1 MSEGVFLKMKI
12 LRLGSRGPQVQLLQL
27 ALERAGF
34 AAGGT
39 DGAFGRRTQDA
50 LRRFQLSRRLTPD
63 GVAGARTHA
72 ALEPFYTGFL
82 RKRLAEGDTFYRLAR
97 RYGTSVRAIAAA
109 NPGAAAENLQ
119 PGAEVVVPLGFPVV
133 PTGIA
138 WCSALTALCCRGLAA
153 RYPCLAVSEIGR
165 SELDRPLW
173 LLRLG
178 AGEGRAFFNAAH
190 HANEWITVPLL
201 LRFVEELAEA
211 AVRGAAIGGFDA
223 GALLQNAELAVA
235 PCVDP
240 DGMDLVTGDIAAG
253 PVFDAARAIAAAFP
267 DIPFPDGWKANILG
281 VDLNLQYP
289 AGWETAREIKFAQ
302 GFTKPAPRDYVGTAP
317 LAAPESRAV
326 ADFTRSFDPAL
337 TLSYHTQG
345 EVIFWKFLDIEP
357 NGARALAERFA
368 AASGYA
374 VEDTPYAS
382 GFAGYKDWFLLDY
395 DRPGY
400 TIEAGLGE
408 NPLPLSDFASIYAKN
423 LGILTTALAA
433 AGGMLD

>member
-1 MSEGVFLKMKI
+1 MQILKT
-12 LRLGSRGPQVQLLQL
+12 GSTGAEVALLQL
-27 ALERAGF
+27 S
-34 AAGGT
+34 
-39 DGAFGRRTQDA
+39 
-50 LRRFQLSRRLTPD
+50 LRRAQYGAPAPDGVFGGATKSALQTFQRSHGLTPD
-63 GVAGARTHA
+63 GIFGAETER
-72 ALEPFYTGFL
+72 ALAPWL
-82 RKRLAEGDTFYRLAR
+82 RGYAVHTVRPGDTLFSLAE
-97 RYGTSVRAIAAA
+97 RYDASLGAIETA
-109 NPGAAAENLQ
+109 NPALDPFALR
-119 PGAEVVVPLGFPVV
+119 PGQRITVPLPFSVV
-133 PTGIA
+133 PTDIP
-138 WCSALTALCCRGLAA
+138 WCSALMDCAVDGLTH
-153 RYPCLAVSEIGR
+153 RYPQLRAESIGR
-165 SELDRPLW
+165 SALSRPIWALTAGDG
-173 LLRLG
+173 LRRVLCS
-178 AGEGRAFFNAAH
+178 AAH

-240 DGMDLVTGDIAAG
+240 DGVDLVTGDIADG

-267 DIPFPDGWKANILG
+267 LIPFPDGWKANILG

-302 GFTKPAPRDYVGTAP
+302 GFTKPAPRDYVGSAP

-357 NGARALAERFA
+357 NGARALAERFS

-433 AGGMLD
+433 VGGMLG

>member
-1 MSEGVFLKMKI
+1 MSEGEFGKMKI

-39 DGAFGRRTQDA
+39 DGVFGRRTQDA

-63 GVAGARTHA
+63 GAAGIRTHA
-72 ALEPFYTGFL
+72 ALEPYYTGFL
-82 RKRLAEGDTFYRLAR
+82 KKRLTGDDTFYRLAR

-109 NPGAAAENLQ
+109 NPGLAAENLR
-119 PGAEVVVPLGFPVV
+119 PGAEVTVPLGFPVV
-133 PTGIA
+133 PTGLA
-138 WCSALTALCCRGLAA
+138 WCSALTELCCRGLAA
-153 RYPCLAVSEIGR
+153 RYPFLAVSELGR
-165 SELDRPLW
+165 SELGRPLW

-178 AGEGRAFFNAAH
+178 AGEGHAFFNAAH

-201 LRFVEELAEA
+201 LHFVEQLAEA
-211 AVRGAAIGGFDA
+211 AVRGGTLGGFDA
-223 GALLQNAELAVA
+223 AALLQSAELAVA

-240 DGMDLVTGDIAAG
+240 DGVDLVTGDLADGPVYDAAERIAAE
-253 PVFDAARAIAAAFP
+253 FP

-289 AGWETAREIKFAQ
+289 AGWENAREIKFAQ
-302 GFTKPAPRDYVGTAP
+302 GFTKPAPRDYVGPAP

-326 ADFTRSFDPAL
+326 ADFTRAFDPEI

-345 EVIFWKFLDIEP
+345 EVIFWKYLDIEP
-357 NGARALAERFA
+357 DGARALAERFA
-368 AASGYA
+368 AVSGYA

-382 GFAGYKDWFLLDY
+382 GFAGYKDWFLQDY

-408 NPLPLSDFASIYAKN
+408 NPLPISDFASIYAKN

-433 AGGMLD
+433 AGGL